1 MSMTYPAAPA
11 RPERNEVGGLAFDD
25 PYQWLE
31 DDTGDGVAAW
41 QRAQDELAR
50 SYVHAWPHHDR
61 LAARVGELVEQM
73 DARNLVVP
81 VRHGPRWFR
90 GRIPAGR
97 DLMVL
102 EVADAVTGPWR
113 TVIDLN
119 ELSEGGTPLRIS
131 PQPSPDGRLLAYSLD
146 ASGRELPELKVIEI
160 DTGKVL
166 LDGVPQQRPGLVA
179 WLPDATGF
187 FYMANAG
194 PAPAPA
200 DREPRA
206 VAGRVAGTGSGQE
219 GGMRHAAGADP
230 AQSAGASSVGESGV
244 RRAPGTGA
252 VQEAG
257 AGSVQEA
264 EAGSGENAGAGSGEN
279 AGAGSGE
286 NAGAGSGQDTGARQP
301 AGPGAAARM
310 PLRWRLFFHR
320 IGQPPPTDPEPLNI
334 PHMYAI
340 PKISRDGRWAVL
352 QVDHL
357 RPRPHFLARL
367 DEPPTPD
374 EPSWQWREF
383 ITDTEHLYKGVLAGD
398 SYVAVTTAGA
408 PRGRLVRIP
417 LDSPGDPDTWTE
429 LIPGG
434 DAVLTGV
441 TLAGDRLVLGELVDT
456 VSRIRVL
463 DLDGKEAGEVPL
475 PGPGSVSSIAQGVV
489 ALGVMDQV
497 IGCEDAITFGYTSY
511 TQSPTVYHYALATG
525 ALTKL
530 QGAGHTLPGLVT
542 TRIWATSADGTRVPC
557 TLVHRADLDR
567 SRPQPT
573 LIHAYGGFNVA
584 ELSSYLGPLAAF
596 VEAGGVYAH
605 AHVRGGGEFGL
616 QWWEAG
622 RLHVKQ
628 NSFND
633 LYAIA
638 EQLIAD
644 GITAPDRLAVQGAS
658 NGGLLAGVAVTQRP
672 DLWRA
677 AVCGAPKL
685 DLMRVTRDP
694 IGTAATLPEYGNPN
708 DPADAPVLMGYSPYH
723 HVRPGTPYPAILLD
737 AGANDPRCPA
747 WHSRKFAARTQ
758 SATTSPHPVLLRVW
772 EGAGHGGA
780 SWSTIVEQQT
790 YWLAFV
796 MRELD
801 LVPLPS

>member
-1 MSMTYPAAPA
+1 MPYPAAPV
-11 RPERNEVGGLAFDD
+11 RPERNEIGGLVFDD

-31 DDTGDGVAAW
+31 DDDGDGVAAW

-50 SYVHAWPHHDR
+50 SRVHAWPHYDR

-81 VRHGPRWFR
+81 VWHGPRWFR
-90 GRIPAGR
+90 GRIPDGR

-102 EVADAVTGPWR
+102 EVADDVTGPWR

-119 ELSEGGTPLRIS
+119 DSSTGGTPLRIS
-131 PQPSPDGRLLAYSLD
+131 PQPSPDGRLLAYTLD
-146 ASGRELPELKVIEI
+146 ASGLELPELKVIEI

-166 LDGVPQQRPGLVA
+166 LDGVPQQRPGLVT
-179 WLPDATGF
+179 WLPDSTAF
-187 FYMANAG
+187 FYMATATPIHPAAPPSVHTSGPGRTPG
-194 PAPAPA
+194 PASAS
-200 DREPRA
+200 
-206 VAGRVAGTGSGQE
+206 GT
-219 GGMRHAAGADP
+219 
-230 AQSAGASSVGESGV
+230 SSSE
-244 RRAPGTGA
+244 
-252 VQEAG
+252 
-257 AGSVQEA
+257 
-264 EAGSGENAGAGSGEN
+264 
-279 AGAGSGE
+279 
-286 NAGAGSGQDTGARQP
+286 
-301 AGPGAAARM
+301 AAARL

-320 IGQPPPTDPEPLNI
+320 IGQPPPTEPEPLDI

-340 PKISRDGRWAVL
+340 PKISRDGRWAII

-367 DEPPTPD
+367 DEHPGPGTD
-374 EPSWQWREF
+374 KPSWHWREF
-383 ITDTEHLYKGVLAGD
+383 ITDPEHLYKGVLTGD

-408 PRGRLVRIP
+408 ARGRLVRIP
-417 LDSPGDPDTWTE
+417 LDTPGDPDTWIE

-441 TLAGDRLVLGELVDT
+441 TQAGDRLVLGELVDT

-463 DLDGKEAGEVPL
+463 GLDGEEFAQVPL
-475 PGPGSVSSIAQGVV
+475 PGPGSVSSVAQGVI

-497 IGCEDAITFGYTSY
+497 IACEDAITFAYTSY
-511 TQSPTVYHYALATG
+511 TQSPTVYHYALGTG
-525 ALTKL
+525 VLTKL
-530 QGAGHTLPGLVT
+530 QGADHTLPGLAT
-542 TRIWATSADGTRVPC
+542 TRIWATSADGTPVPC

-584 ELSSYLGPLAAF
+584 EPASYLGPLAAF

-622 RLHVKQ
+622 RLHAKQ
-628 NSFND
+628 NSFDD

-644 GITAPDRLAVQGAS
+644 GTTTPDRLALQGAS
-658 NGGLLAGVAVTQRP
+658 NGGLLAGVAATQRP

-677 AVCGAPKL
+677 VVCSAPKL
-685 DLMRVTRDP
+685 DLMRVARDP
-694 IGTAATLPEYGNPN
+694 VGAAATLPEYGNPN
-708 DPADAPVLMGYSPYH
+708 DPADAPVLMSYSPYH

-758 SATTSPHPVLLRVW
+758 AATTSLLPVLLRVW
-772 EGAGHGGA
+772 PGVGHGGA
-780 SWSTIVEQQT
+780 SWSTVVEQQAF
-790 YWLAFV
+790 WLAFV

-801 LVPLPS
+801 LAPVMD

>member
-1 MSMTYPAAPA
+1 MSMSYPVAPA
-11 RPERNEVGGLAFDD
+11 RPERNEVGGLVFDD

-31 DDTGDGVAAW
+31 DDDGDGVAAW

-50 SYVHAWPHHDR
+50 SHVHAWPHYDR

-81 VRHGPRWFR
+81 VRYGPRWFR
-90 GRIPAGR
+90 GRVPDGR

-102 EVADAVTGPWR
+102 EAADDVTGPWR

-119 ELSEGGTPLRIS
+119 ELSTGGIPLRMS

-146 ASGRELPELKVIEI
+146 ASGRELPELKVIDI

-179 WLPDATGF
+179 WLPDSTGF
-187 FYMANAG
+187 FYMANADPD
-194 PAPAPA
+194 PAPRTA
-200 DREPRA
+200 
-206 VAGRVAGTGSGQE
+206 SGQATE
-219 GGMRHAAGADP
+219 PDRAAGA
-230 AQSAGASSVGESGV
+230 
-244 RRAPGTGA
+244 
-252 VQEAG
+252 
-257 AGSVQEA
+257 
-264 EAGSGENAGAGSGEN
+264 
-279 AGAGSGE
+279 
-286 NAGAGSGQDTGARQP
+286 
-301 AGPGAAARM
+301 GPAAARM

-320 IGQPPPTDPEPLNI
+320 LGQPPPTEPEPLDI
-334 PHMYAI
+334 PHMFAI
-340 PKISRDGRWAVL
+340 PKISRDGRWAL
-352 QVDHL
+352 IQVDHL
-357 RPRPHFLARL
+357 RPRPHFLARIE
-367 DEPPTPD
+367 EPAGGSGP
-374 EPSWQWREF
+374 PSWQWREF
-383 ITDTEHLYKGVLAGD
+383 ITDTGHLYKGVLAGD

-417 LDSPGDPDTWTE
+417 LDSPGDPASWTE

-434 DAVLTGV
+434 DTVLTGV

-456 VSRIRVL
+456 VSRVRIL
-463 DLDGKEAGEVPL
+463 DLDGKELGEVPL
-475 PGPGSVSSIAQGVV
+475 PGPGSVSSVAQGVI

-511 TQSPTVYHYALATG
+511 TQSPAVYHYALDTG
-525 ALTKL
+525 VLTRL

-567 SRPQPT
+567 SRPQPA
-573 LIHAYGGFNVA
+573 LIHGYGGFNVA
-584 ELSSYLGPLAAF
+584 ELASYLGPVAAF

-616 QWWEAG
+616 QWWEGG
-622 RLHVKQ
+622 RLHAKQ
-628 NSFND
+628 NSFDD

-638 EQLIAD
+638 ERLIAD

-672 DLWRA
+672 ALWRA
-677 AVCGAPKL
+677 VVCGAPKL
-685 DLMRVTRDP
+685 DLMRVARDP
-694 IGTAATLPEYGNPN
+694 VGTAATLSEYGNPN
-708 DPADAPVLMGYSPYH
+708 DPADAPVLMAYSPYH

-747 WHSRKFAARTQ
+747 WHSRKFAARAQ
-758 SATTSPHPVLLRVW
+758 AATTSPHPVLLRVW
-772 EGAGHGGA
+772 PGAGHGGTA
-780 SWSTIVEQQT
+780 WTTIVEQQA

-801 LVPLPS
+801 LVPLP

>member
-1 MSMTYPAAPA
+1 MTLRYPAAPV
-11 RPERNEVGGLAFDD
+11 RPERNEAGGLVFDD

-31 DDTGDGVAAW
+31 DDGGDGVADW

-50 SYVHAWPHHDR
+50 SHVHAWPHYDR

-81 VRHGPRWFR
+81 VRYGPRWFR
-90 GRIPAGR
+90 GRVPDGR

-102 EVADAVTGPWR
+102 EAAGDVTGPWR

-119 ELSEGGTPLRIS
+119 ELSTGGTPLRMS

-146 ASGRELPELKVIEI
+146 ASGRELPELKVIDL
-160 DTGKVL
+160 DTGEVL

-179 WLPDATGF
+179 WLPDSTGF
-187 FYMANAG
+187 FYMANH
-194 PAPAPA
+194 
-200 DREPRA
+200 
-206 VAGRVAGTGSGQE
+206 VA
-219 GGMRHAAGADP
+219 AAGADHL
-230 AQSAGASSVGESGV
+230 AGA
-244 RRAPGTGA
+244 AA
-252 VQEAG
+252 DQA
-257 AGSVQEA
+257 
-264 EAGSGENAGAGSGEN
+264 
-279 AGAGSGE
+279 
-286 NAGAGSGQDTGARQP
+286 
-301 AGPGAAARM
+301 PGAAARP
-310 PLRWRLFFHR
+310 PLCWRLFFHR
-320 IGQPPPTDPEPLNI
+320 LGQPPPTEPEPLDI
-334 PHMYAI
+334 PHLFAI
-340 PKISRDGRWAVL
+340 PRISRDGRWALL

-357 RPRPHFLARL
+357 RPRPHYLARL
-367 DEPPTPD
+367 DEAAGGSGP
-374 EPSWQWREF
+374 PSWRWREF
-383 ITDTEHLYKGVLAGD
+383 ITDTEHLYKGVLTGD

-417 LDSPGDPDTWTE
+417 LDSPGDPGSWTE
-429 LIPGG
+429 LVPGG

-441 TLAGDRLVLGELVDT
+441 TLVGDRLVLGELVDT

-463 DLDGKEAGEVPL
+463 DLDGKELGEVPL
-475 PGPGSVSSIAQGVV
+475 PGPGSVSSVAQGVI

-511 TQSPTVYHYALATG
+511 TQSPTVYHYALGTG
-525 ALTKL
+525 ELTRL

-542 TRIWATSADGTRVPC
+542 TRIWATSADGTPVPC
-557 TLVHRADLDR
+557 TLVHRAGLDR

-573 LIHAYGGFNVA
+573 LIHGYGGFNVA
-584 ELSSYLGPLAAF
+584 ELASYLGPVAAF

-616 QWWEAG
+616 QWWEGG
-622 RLHVKQ
+622 RLHAKQ
-628 NSFND
+628 NSFDD

-638 EQLIAD
+638 ERLIAD

-658 NGGLLAGVAVTQRP
+658 NGGLLTGVAVTQRP

-677 AVCGAPKL
+677 VVCGAPKL
-685 DLMRVTRDP
+685 DLMRVARDP
-694 IGTAATLPEYGNPN
+694 VGAAATLPEYGDPD
-708 DPADAPVLMGYSPYH
+708 DPADAPVLMAYSPYH
-723 HVRPGTPYPAILLD
+723 HVRPGIPYPAILLD

-747 WHSRKFAARTQ
+747 WHSRKFAARAQ
-758 SATTSPHPVLLRVW
+758 AATTSPHPVLLRVW
-772 EGAGHGGA
+772 QGAGHGGT
-780 SWSTIVEQQT
+780 SWTTIVEQQT

-801 LVPLPS
+801 LVPLPGPVRR

>member
-1 MSMTYPAAPA
+1 MSITYPAAPR
-11 RPERNEVGGLAFDD
+11 RPERNEVGGLVFDD

-31 DDTGDGVAAW
+31 DDDGDGVAAW
-41 QRAQDELAR
+41 QRAQDDLAR
-50 SYVHAWPHHDR
+50 SYVHAWPHYDR

-90 GRIPAGR
+90 ARIPDGR

-102 EVADAVTGPWR
+102 ETADDATGPWR
-113 TVIDLN
+113 PVLDLN
-119 ELSEGGTPLRIS
+119 ELSTDGTPLRMS

-146 ASGRELPELKVIEI
+146 AAGRELPELKVIEI

-179 WLPDATGF
+179 WLPDCTGF
-187 FYMANAG
+187 FYMANHTPPATAAAG
-194 PAPAPA
+194 P
-200 DREPRA
+200 D
-206 VAGRVAGTGSGQE
+206 
-219 GGMRHAAGADP
+219 AGAKP
-230 AQSAGASSVGESGV
+230 V
-244 RRAPGTGA
+244 P
-252 VQEAG
+252 
-257 AGSVQEA
+257 
-264 EAGSGENAGAGSGEN
+264 
-279 AGAGSGE
+279 
-286 NAGAGSGQDTGARQP
+286 P
-301 AGPGAAARM
+301 P

-320 IGQPPPTDPEPLNI
+320 IGQPPPTEPEPLDI

-340 PKISRDGRWAVL
+340 PKISRDGRWALL

-367 DEPPTPD
+367 DAPQGEG

-383 ITDTEHLYKGVLAGD
+383 ITDTEHLYKGVLVGD
-398 SYVAVTTAGA
+398 CYIAVTTAGA

-417 LDSPGDPDTWTE
+417 LDTPGDQATWTE
-429 LIPGG
+429 LIPGS
-434 DAVLTGV
+434 DSVLTGV
-441 TLAGDRLVLGELVDT
+441 TQAGDRLVLGELADT
-456 VSRIRVL
+456 PSGIVSRIRVL
-463 DLDGKEAGEVPL
+463 RLDGDDLGEVPL
-475 PGPGSVSSIAQGVV
+475 PGPGTVSPVAQGVI

-497 IGCEDAITFGYTSY
+497 IGCDDAITFGYTSY
-511 TQSPTVYHYALATG
+511 TQSPTVHHYALRTG

-542 TRIWATSADGTRVPC
+542 TRILATSADGTPVPC

-567 SRPQPT
+567 SRPHPT
-573 LIHAYGGFNVA
+573 LIHAYGGFNIA
-584 ELSSYLGPLAAF
+584 ELASYLGPVAAF

-622 RLHVKQ
+622 RLHAKQ
-628 NSFND
+628 NSFDD

-644 GITAPDRLAVQGAS
+644 GITTPDRLAVQGAS
-658 NGGLLAGVAVTQRP
+658 NGGLLAAVAATQRP
-672 DLWRA
+672 ALWRA
-677 AVCGAPKL
+677 AVCQAPKL
-685 DLMRVTRDP
+685 DLMRVARDP
-694 IGTAATLPEYGNPN
+694 LGTAATLPEYGNPN
-708 DPADAPVLMGYSPYH
+708 DPADAPVLMSYSPYH
-723 HVRPGTPYPAILLD
+723 HIEPGTPYPAILLD

-747 WHSRKFAARTQ
+747 WHARKFAARTQ

-780 SWSTIVEQQT
+780 NWSTIVQQQT

-796 MRELD
+796 MRELG
-801 LVPLPS
+801 LVPAAD